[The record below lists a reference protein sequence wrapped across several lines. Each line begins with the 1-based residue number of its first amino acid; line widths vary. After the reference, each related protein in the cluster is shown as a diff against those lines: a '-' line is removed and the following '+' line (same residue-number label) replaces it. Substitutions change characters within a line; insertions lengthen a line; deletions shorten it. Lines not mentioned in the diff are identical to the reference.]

1 MLQVELMKMRTSSY
15 FALPTLYFVPG
26 NSGMGFSIVNIIHSF
41 KNIAMTENIQG
52 QNSDDRY
59 NKTKSSLGS
68 VEGEQQNS
76 SLADSDEIEEIN
88 DQADSPLSQSSANE
102 QDNDEQSK
110 NQSATSSADKNRN
123 IATSFHDNTRTTGR
137 ANEADDR
144 LDTGSGGLSAGG
156 VKSAT
161 DL

>member
-1 MLQVELMKMRTSSY
+1 
-15 FALPTLYFVPG
+15 
-26 NSGMGFSIVNIIHSF
+26 
-41 KNIAMTENIQG
+41 MTENIQG
-52 QNSDDRY
+52 QNSDDQY

-68 VEGEQQNS
+68 IAGEKQKDR
-76 SLADSDEIEEIN
+76 LADDEIDEIN
-88 DQADSPLSQSSANE
+88 VQQDNPMSQSSANE
-102 QDNDEQSK
+102 QDNDDQSK

-123 IATSFHDNTRTTGR
+123 IATSFHDNTRTSGR

>member
-1 MLQVELMKMRTSSY
+1 
-15 FALPTLYFVPG
+15 LYC
-26 NSGMGFSIVNIIHSF
+26 IIHSF

-59 NKTKSSLGS
+59 NKTSSSLGDI
-68 VEGEQQNS
+68 EGEQQKS
-76 SLADSDEIEEIN
+76 RLADDEIDEIN
-88 DQADSPLSQSSANE
+88 DQDDNPLSRSSANE
-102 QDNDEQSK
+102 QDNDGPSK
-110 NQSATSSADKNRN
+110 NQSATSSANKNRN
-123 IATSFHDNTRTTGR
+123 IATSFHDNTSTSGR

-144 LDTGSGGLSAGG
+144 LDTGSGGLSSGG

>member
-1 MLQVELMKMRTSSY
+1 
-15 FALPTLYFVPG
+15 
-26 NSGMGFSIVNIIHSF
+26 
-41 KNIAMTENIQG
+41 MTDNTQG
-52 QNSDDRY
+52 PNSDDRY
-59 NKTKSSLGS
+59 NKLSSSLGNI
-68 VEGEQQNS
+68 EEEQQND
-76 SLADSDEIEEIN
+76 SLTESN
-88 DQADSPLSQSSANE
+88 SVDQQDNPLSQSSVNE
-102 QDNDEQSK
+102 QDNDDQSEK
-110 NQSATSSADKNRN
+110 HAATSSADKNRN

>member
-1 MLQVELMKMRTSSY
+1 
-15 FALPTLYFVPG
+15 
-26 NSGMGFSIVNIIHSF
+26 
-41 KNIAMTENIQG
+41 MTENTQG
-52 QNSDDRY
+52 RNSNDQY
-59 NKTKSSLGS
+59 NKTKSNFAST
-68 VEGEQQNS
+68 EGEQQND
-76 SLADSDEIEEIN
+76 SLAQSDELDELDEIN
-88 DQADSPLSQSSANE
+88 ERKDDPTSQSSVNE
-102 QDNDEQSK
+102 QDNDETK

-123 IATSFHDNTRTTGR
+123 IATSYHDNTRTTGR

>member
-1 MLQVELMKMRTSSY
+1 
-15 FALPTLYFVPG
+15 
-26 NSGMGFSIVNIIHSF
+26 
-41 KNIAMTENIQG
+41 MTENIQG

-59 NKTKSSLGS
+59 NKPKSSLGS
-68 VEGEQQNS
+68 VEGEQQNA
-76 SLADSDEIEEIN
+76 SLADSEIDEIN
-88 DQADSPLSQSSANE
+88 DQADNPLSQSSANE

-110 NQSATSSADKNRN
+110 NQSGTSSADKNRN

>member
-1 MLQVELMKMRTSSY
+1 
-15 FALPTLYFVPG
+15 
-26 NSGMGFSIVNIIHSF
+26 
-41 KNIAMTENIQG
+41 MTDNTQG
-52 QNSDDRY
+52 HNSDDRY
-59 NKTKSSLGS
+59 NKVSSSLGNI
-68 VEGEQQNS
+68 EEEQQND
-76 SLADSDEIEEIN
+76 SLTESN
-88 DQADSPLSQSSANE
+88 SVDQQDNPLSQSSVNE
-102 QDNDEQSK
+102 QDNDDQSK
-110 NQSATSSADKNRN
+110 NNTATNSADKNRN

>member
-1 MLQVELMKMRTSSY
+1 ML
-15 FALPTLYFVPG
+15 
-26 NSGMGFSIVNIIHSF
+26 
-41 KNIAMTENIQG
+41 ENNQG
-52 QNSDDRY
+52 YNLNDQYDDVDDTR
-59 NKTKSSLGS
+59 SSLS
-68 VEGEQQNS
+68 NNDELNDEQDN
-76 SLADSDEIEEIN
+76 
-88 DQADSPLSQSSANE
+88 PVSQSSANE
-102 QDNDEQSK
+102 QDNDKEQP
-110 NQSATSSADKNRN
+110 NLAADVADKNRN

>member
-1 MLQVELMKMRTSSY
+1 
-15 FALPTLYFVPG
+15 
-26 NSGMGFSIVNIIHSF
+26 
-41 KNIAMTENIQG
+41 MTQNIQG

-59 NKTKSSLGS
+59 DKTNSSLGDI
-68 VEGEQQNS
+68 EGEQQKS
-76 SLADSDEIEEIN
+76 SLADDESDGVY
-88 DQADSPLSQSSANE
+88 DQQDNPLSQSSVNE
-102 QDNDEQSK
+102 QDNDDQSK
-110 NQSATSSADKNRN
+110 NHSATSSADKNRN
-123 IATSFHDNTRTTGR
+123 IATSFHDNTRTSGR